1 MSHPLSIALALLI
14 TFAAVG
20 DASAARRVNF
30 SPAKFFCDFAKSS
43 CVTQRKRTH
52 TKEVARKPR
61 AISAQAVAKVEPAPK
76 TAPSAVAATTKLA
89 PQPQRF
95 GH

>member
-30 SPAKFFCDFAKSS
+30 SPAKFFCGLAKSLRNS
-43 CVTQRKRTH
+43 AKEDAYEEGCTQAEGNQRPGGGQGRARAEDRTLGRCGDN
-52 TKEVARKPR
+52 EAR
-61 AISAQAVAKVEPAPK
+61 AAAS
-76 TAPSAVAATTKLA
+76 TAA
-89 PQPQRF
+89 
-95 GH
+95 